1 MVPIL
6 FGVTLITFLLFN
18 VAGGDPAAQMAG
30 KNATP
35 ERIEE
40 IRALYGFDQPL
51 HLQYVDFLRQIATF
65 DYGRSISSKQKIS
78 TMIFGDSPELSPVLT
93 SLSMT
98 LPAFIL
104 TLLITISIALV
115 LTVKRGTRLDTTVM
129 VVCLALMSFSSLVYI
144 LYGQYALGYQ
154 LGLFEISGWD
164 PSWTERWRY
173 LALPI
178 VIFVILSLGTNI
190 LFYRTIFL
198 EEIFQD
204 YVRTA
209 KSKGLDQ
216 KKILFKHVLRN
227 AMIPIITLVVIQM
240 PFLILG
246 ALLIEAFFGI
256 PGLGG
261 LIFQAL
267 NESDFPVIRAMT
279 VMITIL
285 YMVFQL
291 ITDVLYSVVDPKVTL
306 K

>member
-1 MVPIL
+1 MIPIL

-30 KNATP
+30 KNATA

-40 IRALYGFDQPL
+40 IRVLYGFNKPI
-51 HLQYVDFLRQIATF
+51 HMQYLDFVRQIVTF

-78 TMIFGDSPELSPVLT
+78 TMIFGESPELSPVLT
-93 SLSMT
+93 SLSLT
-98 LPAFIL
+98 LPAFLL

-115 LTVKRGTRLDTTVM
+115 LTVKRGSKLDKSVM
-129 VVCLALMSFSSLVYI
+129 VICLALLSFSSLVYI
-144 LYGQYALGYQ
+144 LVGQKWLGYE
-154 LGLFEISGWD
+154 LGIFEISGWD

-173 LALPI
+173 LTLPTI
-178 VIFVILSLGTNI
+178 IFVILSLGSNI

-209 KSKGLDQ
+209 KSKGLGQ
-216 KKILFKHVLRN
+216 KVILFKHVLRN

-246 ALLIEAFFGI
+246 ALLTEAFFGI

-267 NESDFPVIRAMT
+267 NEADFPVIRAMT
-279 VMITIL
+279 VLITIM